1 MASNLQR
8 TWFLCVNFL
17 QPITPFNLRITIQKF
32 LFYLKK
38 KERQK
43 DTKDTI
49 TEVYGNWERGEGIY
63 KEKKKRRKW
72 KNRKATKKK
81 WHDNQAKSVFSQK

>member
-1 MASNLQR
+1 MYNQASVSEETLQIDWQR
-8 TWFLCVNFL
+8 R
-17 QPITPFNLRITIQKF
+17 Q
-32 LFYLKK
+32 K

-63 KEKKKRRKW
+63 KEKKKIRM
-72 KNRKATKKK
+72 
-81 WHDNQAKSVFSQK
+81 